1 MLRNPGSTWSAA
13 WNPQRLVTQHMDALD
28 LRYEDGSFDGAF
40 SASSIEHFGTHENVR
55 RSLEEAFR
63 VLRPGGVYAVSTE
76 FRISGPGPGLP
87 NTLIFDEEELRSI
100 IDDSAPWE
108 IVGPWGVTDHIA
120 EPDPIISFEAAAA
133 AVQVHSAQHGE
144 IKWDALHWPEYP
156 HVRLIHDDIVWTSVH
171 LALRKPKTT

>member
-133 AVQVHSAQHGE
+133 AVTAPTPLMRETGSARTKSATCSGAMVKQPSGLSQ
-144 IKWDALHWPEYP
+144 WAGLPGSWG
-156 HVRLIHDDIVWTSVH
+156 S
-171 LALRKPKTT
+171 